1 MPAPTITPLPTPP
14 SRSTDPANFAIQAD
28 AFVAAL
34 PEFVTDANA
43 QADYLD
49 DLSAGIDTTIDNF
62 EAYVGSQTSIITGYV
77 SDASGFADDASASA
91 IAAAASADEAA
102 LTANV
107 TQWVSGTTYAVG
119 DCVFSPIDF
128 KTYRRKTSGAG
139 TTDPSLDSANWQGIG
154 GVSTGK
160 AIAMA
165 IVFGG

>member
-14 SRSTDPANFAIQAD
+14 SRSTDPANFAIEAD

-34 PEFVTDANA
+34 PEFATDANA

-49 DLSAGIDTTIDNF
+49 DLAAGIDVTIDDF
-62 EAYVGSQTSIITGYV
+62 EVYVASQTSVITGYV
-77 SDASGFADDASASA
+77 SDASGFADDAEASA
-91 IAAAASADEAA
+91 VSAAASASAAEAA
-102 LTANV
+102 SNASA
-107 TQWVSGTTYAVG
+107 WVSGATYAIG
-119 DCVFSPIDF
+119 DVVYSLINYQS
-128 KTYRRKTSGAG
+128 YRRITNGGG
-139 TTDPSLDSANWQGIG
+139 TTDPVNDLVNWVQLG